1 MAKIKEKTLAIN
13 LRKEG
18 KSYSQIQEIV
28 KVSKGTLSEWLRD
41 YPLSHERLIK
51 LRDKNPKRIENYRN
65 TCLKRREKIL
75 KETYCKAKKDIGK
88 FSKRDL
94 FIAGL
99 FMYWGEGTKTFNT
112 LTSLSNTDPAMLN
125 LFIKWLKDFGIDKKD
140 LKIKLHLYS
149 DMDIKKETEYW
160 VNKLSIPESQFK
172 KPYIKKNEIK
182 DITYR
187 KGKFGHGTCNVLFYN
202 RQFNDYVLMGL
213 TRLQEIFK

>member
-1 MAKIKEKTLAIN
+1 MVKRKEKILAIK

-18 KSYSQIQEIV
+18 KSYSQIQGIV
-28 KVSKGTLSEWLRD
+28 KVSKGTLSDWLKN
-41 YPLSHERLIK
+41 YPLSRERLIK

-65 TCLKRREKIL
+65 TCQKRRGKIL
-75 KETYCKAKKDIGK
+75 KEVYNKVKKDIGK

-112 LTSLSNTDPAMLN
+112 ATSISNTDPAVLK
-125 LFIKWLKDFGIDKKD
+125 LFIKWLNDFGIDKKS
-140 LKIKLHLYS
+140 LRIKLHLYS
-149 DMDIKKETEYW
+149 DMNIKKETKFW
-160 VNKLSIPESQFK
+160 VDELSIPISQFRN
-172 KPYIKKNEIK
+172 PYIKKNEFK

-202 RQFNDYVLMGL
+202 RQFNDYILTGL
-213 TRLQEIFK
+213 VRLQEIFK